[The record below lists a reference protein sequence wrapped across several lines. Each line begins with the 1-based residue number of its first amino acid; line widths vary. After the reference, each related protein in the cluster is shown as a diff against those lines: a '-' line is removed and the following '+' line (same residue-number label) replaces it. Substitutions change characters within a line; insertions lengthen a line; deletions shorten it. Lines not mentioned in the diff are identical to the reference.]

1 MGETNYYEL
10 FGVPAPEAGGKEPEA
25 AEPAAQP
32 AGTSET
38 AEAEQDES
46 GKEPEVAEPAEAGE
60 GNTGQTQTED
70 AEAPEKEGQDEQ
82 TRRKNSAQRRNREKL
97 EAEER
102 GRQAAASEIFKKM
115 GLKDPK
121 TGKPIETMDQF
132 AEYQREKM
140 QAKAELDLK
149 NGKLSPEVLQS
160 VLLLSPE
167 VQSILQDARETK
179 QTAEVQDFTARREM
193 ELAEIRKLNP
203 EIKTLDDIIR
213 MPTGGDFADLVRK
226 GCSFVQAY
234 KTANFDA
241 IMQKTRAAGEQRAR
255 NAAMSQAH
263 IKGTPTSQS
272 EAFVVPQQVKEM
284 YRVFKP
290 GITDEEIAKDYRKNR
305 K

>member
-10 FGVPAPEAGGKEPEA
+10 FGVPAPEAGGNEPDA
-25 AEPAAQP
+25 ADPAAQ
-32 AGTSET
+32 SEDT
-38 AEAEQDES
+38 QEPEGKSEG
-46 GKEPEVAEPAEAGE
+46 GKEPEVTDPAAEDE
-60 GNTGQTQTED
+60 GNPGEAQTQDAQEPEKDGQD
-70 AEAPEKEGQDEQ
+70 AE
-82 TRRKNSAQRRNREKL
+82 TRRKNAAQRRNREKL
-97 EAEER
+97 EAEQK
-102 GRQAAASEIFKKM
+102 GRQDAAAEILRQM

-121 TGKPIETMDQF
+121 TGQPVTTMEEF
-132 AEYQREKM
+132 TAYQQAKM
-140 QAKAELDLK
+140 QAKAEQDLK

-160 VLLLSPE
+160 VVMASPE
-167 VQSILQDARETK
+167 MQALLKDAKETK
-179 QTAEVQDFTARREM
+179 ETAEVQDFTARREM

-203 EIKTLDDIIR
+203 EIRTLDDIIR
-213 MPTGGDFADLVRK
+213 MPTGVDFADLVRK

-263 IKGTPTSQS
+263 IKGTPTNQS

-284 YRVFKP
+284 YRVFNP
-290 GITDEEIAKDYRKNR
+290 DITDEEIARDYRKR

>member
-32 AGTSET
+32 AEASET
-38 AEAEQDES
+38 AEAEQDEG
-46 GKEPEVAEPAEAGE
+46 GKEPEAAEPAEAGE
-60 GNTGQTQTED
+60 GNPGEAQQNAQEPEKDGQD
-70 AEAPEKEGQDEQ
+70 AE
-82 TRRKNSAQRRNREKL
+82 TRRKNAAQRRNREKL
-97 EAEER
+97 EAEQK
-102 GRQAAASEIFKKM
+102 GRQDAAAEILRQM

-121 TGKPIETMDQF
+121 TGQPVTTMEEF
-132 AEYQREKM
+132 AAYQQAKM
-140 QAKAELDLK
+140 QAKAEQDLK

-160 VLLLSPE
+160 VVMASPE
-167 VQSILQDARETK
+167 MQALLKDAKETK
-179 QTAEVQDFTARREM
+179 ETAEVQDFTARREM

-263 IKGTPTSQS
+263 IKGTPTRQS
-272 EAFVVPQQVKEM
+272 EAFVVPKQVKEM
-284 YRVFKP
+284 YRVFNP